1 MVDINPDPATQIY
14 TQFSDRLM
22 RHVAEGLLLLDDQ
35 GFVLSANPAMATIL
49 GDDVLAMAGRHYR
62 DFWAESLLPPEEIA
76 NGVAPGQ
83 QQRHETVL
91 RGADGRAVPVSIT
104 ITAMTGLN
112 QNGRLLHI
120 IPLAEVHRLN
130 HAISHAQRLAGVGIL
145 TASVA
150 HELNTPLSIITATC
164 SNLLH
169 EIDGNNLDAKQLAH
183 YIKMVE
189 QNAWRSARIVGV
201 LRNYTFDNAP
211 YMAVTD
217 WNMIIEDA
225 LMLVRQQFK
234 SDANV
239 QVAVD
244 LQPDLKSIVC
254 DHNRMTQVLINLLT
268 NARDAMLPDG
278 GEVRI
283 ASWMQPLEDA
293 DAEADAKAFAFS
305 VSDSGGGIAPEMAD
319 KIFDPFFTTKPEGKG
334 TGLGLFIARQ
344 IVEQHHGRIFAQNNL
359 NGGATFTVILPR
371 R

>member
-1 MVDINPDPATQIY
+1 MVDINPSPTTQTQ
-14 TQFSDRLM
+14 TQFSDRLTQHM
-22 RHVAEGLLLLDDQ
+22 TEGLLLLDDQ

-49 GDDVLAMAGRHYR
+49 GGDVLDMVGRHYR
-62 DFWAESLLPPEEIA
+62 DFWAKSLLPPEEMA
-76 NGVAPGQ
+76 NGVVPNQ
-83 QQRHETVL
+83 QQRYETVL
-91 RGADGRAVPVSIT
+91 RGADGQAVPVSIT
-104 ITAMTGLN
+104 ISTMTGLSG
-112 QNGRLLHI
+112 NGRLLHI
-120 IPLAEVHRLN
+120 KLLPEVQRLN
-130 HAISHAQRLAGVGIL
+130 HALSHAQRLAGVGIL

-169 EIDGNNLDAKQLAH
+169 EIDGNNLDAEQLAH

-211 YMAVTD
+211 HMAVTD

-239 QVAVD
+239 QVVVD

-278 GEVRI
+278 GEIRI
-283 ASWMQPLEDA
+283 SSWMDQSKDG
-293 DAEADAKAFAFS
+293 DAEAFAFS
-305 VSDSGGGIAPEMAD
+305 VSDSGCGIDPGGLD
-319 KIFDPFFTTKPEGKG
+319 TIFDPFFTTKPEGKG

-344 IVEQHHGRIFAQNNL
+344 IVEQHNGRITVQNNSDE
-359 NGGATFTVILPR
+359 GATFTVILPR